1 MQRLLHRF
9 FLQLCITGLFLLAD
23 SNLSAH
29 ENIRI
34 QLLDPEKGLSQ
45 SSVLSIHQD
54 SLGFIWIGTRDGLNE
69 YNGNNIKVY
78 RHVLGD
84 SSSIAGNHI
93 NDIENGNN
101 GNIWIAHNKGISLFD
116 RRRGVFR
123 NYEVGRYS
131 NNEMRSISVI
141 NGRIWTS
148 GWTGIYLYDEE
159 KDLFTKPDIH
169 ALNADV
175 FDASVSKIVT
185 SPQKNEYWIATA
197 TRGLFRY
204 NDTKNEITRR
214 QGKQGEVIQLN
225 ENERIEDILFHPNG
239 KAYIATYY
247 NGVYECDLTGQP
259 LRHWSSTG
267 KGTYYSPYN
276 NVRSLALDKNGKIW
290 IGSFQ
295 GIGLLDPVT
304 GELVKINVSNG
315 FNNIENASIRSLLV
329 DKNGSLWI
337 GTYHDG
343 LFLYDDYLS
352 RFKTN
357 YIYTSN
363 SNDSHNIVS
372 AFADKN
378 GTLLVGTENGYLM
391 EYDKNHNL
399 LKTSKLKSKKG
410 NHIIIKSLYYDE
422 NKDIL
427 WIGTLRDGLYKI
439 EHGRTTSVGL
449 EELGVIN
456 NIVKESEYSLWL
468 LSDRGYG
475 LNLYNILRGEME
487 SFHARD
493 KLYSLIGKSQG
504 NHLLKTDSGKY
515 LLSTTGSGLIAFENK
530 PGNIVERILHN
541 IYDVN
546 HVFMLTDTFYVSTN
560 GNGLFILNRDLEVVR
575 NFTAREGLQNNT
587 VFNTMSINGEI
598 WISCINGLSRL
609 TDNELFINYHVRNGF
624 PLSEINKGAYL
635 QIGNS
640 PYPFVIG
647 GKDTW
652 ISFHP
657 QRVYKNPYKPSVYLS
672 GIKINNRPLS
682 TIPDFNHIDILRP
695 GEMQLKH
702 GQTTITFEFAGLNY
716 LIPENNNYKFILDG
730 FDNDWRYTGQDG
742 QAEYSKIPAG
752 NYLLKIHASN
762 NDGIWSDELGIP
774 IIVRPPWWLS
784 LQAIMSYVF
793 FLLITIWLIRRN
805 ALRRVE
811 LKHNV
816 QLKELEKQKLQQIHN
831 MKVKY
836 FTDISHEIRTPLM
849 LILSPVEEML
859 EESSLQP
866 RDRKKMSNIQYHGR
880 NLLQL
885 VNQLLEINKVESK
898 KETLYEIPVMVKNFL
913 ENVDSS
919 FRSLAAKNG
928 IRWKTDMSEVTE
940 QALLIDKDKI
950 EKILMNLL
958 SNAFKYTPKG
968 GTVSLLVKTFHKDNN
983 HYSILIEVEDTGS
996 GISPEELPHIFD
1008 RFFKGENKN
1017 VTGSGIGLSLVKT
1030 IVEDL
1035 MNGTINVQSTLG
1047 KGSTFSVMIHDVK
1060 PSENTTILPTEDF
1073 VLPLEISSAFE
1084 REDDEVVFV
1093 DEKSDKNYSVLLVE
1107 DNITLLNTLSRKLS
1121 KSFNVV
1127 SVTSA
1132 EEASEILQEKDIDV
1146 VISDI
1151 MLPGKSGK
1159 DLCAEIK
1166 SDIVTSHIPV
1176 ILLTAIQQEEVKMES
1191 LGLGADD
1198 YLTKPFS
1205 YKELLLRVNNI
1216 LRRQENLRELYK
1228 KDILPEKDEIRFNR
1242 YDNELLKRIDEQIEK
1257 HLSNAAYSIEDLS
1270 ADVALSRVH
1279 LYRKVKKIL
1288 GVSPSR
1294 YIRDY
1299 RLKKAI
1305 AILSSEEV
1313 RISELADLV
1322 GFQDANY
1329 FLKCFKEKFGI
1340 SPKEYAKPKET

>member
-1 MQRLLHRF
+1 MH
-9 FLQLCITGLFLLAD
+9 
-23 SNLSAH
+23 
-29 ENIRI
+29 I
-34 QLLDPEKGLSQ
+34 QLLGPEQGLSQ

-69 YNGNNIKVY
+69 YNGTNIKVY
-78 RHVLGD
+78 RHVLSD

-93 NDIENGNN
+93 NDIENGKN
-101 GNIWIAHNKGISLFD
+101 GNIWIAHNKGVSLFD

-141 NGRIWTS
+141 NGRIWS
-148 GWTGIYLYDEE
+148 CGWTGIYLYDEE

-169 ALNADV
+169 APNADV
-175 FDASVSKIVT
+175 FDASVSKIVL
-185 SPQKNEYWIATA
+185 SPQKDEYWIATT

-204 NDTKNEITRR
+204 NHTKNEITRR
-214 QGKQGEVIQLN
+214 QGKPGEMIRLN

-239 KAYIATYY
+239 KAYVATYHH
-247 NGVYECDLTGQP
+247 GVYECDLTGKP
-259 LRHWSSTG
+259 LRHWSSSG

-304 GELVKINVSNG
+304 GELVNINLSHG
-315 FNNIENASIRSLLV
+315 FTNIGNASIRSLLV

-352 RFKTN
+352 RFKTH
-357 YIYTSN
+357 YIHTSN
-363 SNDSHNIVS
+363 SHDSHNIVS
-372 AFADKN
+372 AFANKN
-378 GTLLVGTENGYLM
+378 GILLTGTENGYLL
-391 EYDKNHNL
+391 EYDESHNL
-399 LKTSKLKSKKG
+399 LKTSKLESKEG
-410 NHIIIKSLYYDE
+410 NHMVIKSLYYDE
-422 NKDIL
+422 NKDVL

-439 EHGRTTSVGL
+439 EKGRTTSVGL
-449 EELGVIN
+449 EKLGVIN
-456 NIVKESEYSLWL
+456 HIVKESEYSLWL
-468 LSDRGYG
+468 LSDRGKG
-475 LNLYNILRGEME
+475 LNLYNTLSGEME
-487 SFHARD
+487 SFPARD
-493 KLYSLIGKSQG
+493 KLYALTGKSQG
-504 NHLLKTDSGKY
+504 NHLFKTDSGKY

-530 PGNIVERILHN
+530 PECVVERILPDVD
-541 IYDVN
+541 DVN
-546 HVFMLTDTFYVSTN
+546 HVFVLADTCYVSTN
-560 GNGLFILNRDLEVVR
+560 GNGLFTLNRDLEVIK
-575 NFTAREGLQNNT
+575 NFTTGEGLQNNT
-587 VFNTMSINGEI
+587 VFNTMSIDGEI
-598 WISCINGLSRL
+598 WASCINGLSRL
-609 TDNELFINYHVRNGF
+609 TGREFFVNYHVRNGF

-640 PYPFVIG
+640 PDPFVIG
-647 GKDTW
+647 GKDAW

-682 TIPDFNHIDILRP
+682 SIPDFHHFDILRP
-695 GEMQLKH
+695 GELRLKH
-702 GQTTITFEFAGLNY
+702 DQTTLTFEFAGLNY
-716 LIPENNNYKFILDG
+716 LIPENNNYKFILEG

-762 NDGIWSDELGIP
+762 NDGVWSDELVIP
-774 IIVRPPWWLS
+774 VIVRPPWWLS
-784 LQAIMSYVF
+784 PQAIILYI
-793 FLLITIWLIRRN
+793 FLLFITIWLIRSN
-805 ALRRVE
+805 ALRKVE
-811 LKHNV
+811 LKHNI

-859 EESSLQP
+859 EESSLKP
-866 RDRKKMSNIQYHGR
+866 RERKKMSNIQYHGR

-885 VNQLLEINKVESK
+885 VNQLLEINRVESK
-898 KETLYEIPVMVKNFL
+898 KETLHEVPLMLKNFL
-913 ENVDSS
+913 GNVDSS
-919 FRSLAAKNG
+919 FRSLAIKNG
-928 IRWKTDMSEVTE
+928 ITWRTDMSEVTE
-940 QALLIDKDKI
+940 QTLLIDKDKM

-958 SNAFKYTPKG
+958 SNAFKHTPKG
-968 GTVSLLVKTFHKDNN
+968 GTVLLLVKTFHKENDQ
-983 HYSILIEVEDTGS
+983 YSLLIEVEDTGS
-996 GISPEELPHIFD
+996 GIAPEQLPYIFD
-1008 RFFKGENKN
+1008 RFFKGDNKN
-1017 VTGSGIGLSLVKT
+1017 IPGSGIGLSLVKT

-1035 MNGTINVQSTLG
+1035 MNGTINVQSTLD
-1047 KGSTFSVMIHDVK
+1047 KGSIFSVRLDDIK
-1060 PSENTTILPTEDF
+1060 PCENSTVMPAEEF
-1073 VLPLEISSAFE
+1073 VLPSEIASSLE
-1084 REDDEVVFV
+1084 REEEEILCI
-1093 DEKSDKNYSVLLVE
+1093 DEKRDKNHSLLLVE
-1107 DNITLLNTLSRKLS
+1107 DNITLLNTLSHKLS

-1127 SVTSA
+1127 NVTSA
-1132 EEASEILQEKDIDV
+1132 EEASKVLQEKDIDV

-1151 MLPGKSGK
+1151 MLPGKSGNE
-1159 DLCAEIK
+1159 LCAEIK
-1166 SDIVTSHIPV
+1166 SAIVTSHIPV

-1205 YKELLLRVNNI
+1205 YKELELRVNNI
-1216 LRRQENLRELYK
+1216 LRRQEQLRELYK
-1228 KDILPEKDEIRFNR
+1228 KDLLPEKDEMRFNK

-1257 HLSNAAYSIEDLS
+1257 HLSNFTYSIEDLS

-1279 LYRKVKKIL
+1279 LYRKVKKLL

-1305 AILSSEEV
+1305 SILSSEEI
-1313 RISELADLV
+1313 RISELADRV

-1329 FLKCFKEKFGI
+1329 FLKCFKEKFGV
-1340 SPKEYAKPKET
+1340 SPREYSKPKA

>member
-1 MQRLLHRF
+1 MQRLSHILF
-9 FLQLCITGLFLLAD
+9 FKLFFVGLFLLIYC
-23 SNLSAH
+23 NLFAQKNVH
-29 ENIRI
+29 I
-34 QLLDPEKGLSQ
+34 QLLGPEKGLSQ

-84 SSSIAGNHI
+84 SSSISGNQI
-93 NDIENGNN
+93 NDIESGNN
-101 GNIWIAHNKGISLFD
+101 GNLWIAHNKGISLFD
-116 RRRGVFR
+116 RRKGVFR
-123 NYEVGRYS
+123 NYEVGRSS

-141 NGRIWTS
+141 NNRIWTS

-159 KDLFTKPDIH
+159 KDLFIKPEIH
-169 ALNADV
+169 TVNADV

-185 SPQKNEYWIATA
+185 SPQKNEYWIATT

-204 NDTKNEITRR
+204 NDKENEIVRR
-214 QGKQGEVIQLN
+214 QGKQDETLLLS

-247 NGVYECDLTGQP
+247 NGVYECDLSGKP
-259 LRHWSSTG
+259 LRQWSSTG
-267 KGTYYSPYN
+267 KDTNYSPYN
-276 NVRSLALDKNGKIW
+276 NVRSLVLDKDGKIW

-295 GIGLLDPVT
+295 GIGLLDPIT
-304 GELVKINVSNG
+304 GELVKVNVSIESA
-315 FNNIENASIRSLLV
+315 NIENASIRSLLV

-357 YIYTSN
+357 YIHTSN
-363 SNDSHNIVS
+363 HNDSHNIVS

-399 LKTSKLKSKKG
+399 LKTSKLINEKG

-422 NKDIL
+422 SKDIL
-427 WIGTLRDGLYKI
+427 WIGTLRDGLYRI
-439 EHGRTTSVGL
+439 EKGETTSVGL
-449 EELGVIN
+449 KELGVIN
-456 NIVKESEYSLWL
+456 NIVKESEHTLWL
-468 LSDRGYG
+468 LSDRGNG
-475 LNLYNILRGEME
+475 LNLYNTSSGEME
-487 SFHARD
+487 PFHARD
-493 KLYSLIGKSQG
+493 RLYSLIGKSQS
-504 NHLLKTDSGKY
+504 NHLLKTDNGKHM
-515 LLSTTGSGLIAFENK
+515 LSTTGSGLIVFENK
-530 PGNIVERILHN
+530 HESPVERILHSVN
-541 IYDVN
+541 DVN
-546 HVFMLTDTFYVSTN
+546 HVSLLADTFYVSTN

-575 NFTAREGLQNNT
+575 NFTTREGLQNNT
-587 VFNTMSINGEI
+587 VFNTMSINGEV
-598 WISCINGLSRL
+598 WVSCINGLSRL
-609 TDNELFINYHVRNGF
+609 TDNEFFINYHVRNGF

-635 QIGNS
+635 QIGSS
-640 PYPFVIG
+640 PDPFVIG
-647 GKDTW
+647 GKDKW

-682 TIPDFNHIDILRP
+682 SIPDFNYVDILRP
-695 GEMQLKH
+695 GEMRLKH
-702 GQTTITFEFAGLNY
+702 DQTTITFEFAGLNY
-716 LIPENNNYKFILDG
+716 LIPENNNYKFTLDG

-752 NYLLKIHASN
+752 KYLLKVHASN
-762 NDGIWSDELGIP
+762 NDGIWSDELAIP
-774 IIVRPPWWLS
+774 IVVRPPWWLS
-784 LQAIMSYVF
+784 PQAIISYI
-793 FLLITIWLIRRN
+793 LILIITIWLIRRN
-805 ALRRVE
+805 TLRRVE
-811 LKHNV
+811 LKHNIR
-816 QLKELEKQKLQQIHN
+816 LKELEKQKIQQMHN

-866 RDRKKMSNIQYHGR
+866 KDRKKMSNIQYHGR

-885 VNQLLEINKVESK
+885 VSQLLEINRVESK
-898 KETLYEIPVMVKNFL
+898 KETLHEIPVMVKNFL

-919 FRSLAAKNG
+919 FRSLAVKNG
-928 IRWKTDMSEVTE
+928 ITWRTDMSEVTE

-968 GTVSLLVKTFHKDNN
+968 GTVSLLVKTFHKDNG

-996 GISPEELPHIFD
+996 GISPEDLPYIFD

-1035 MNGTINVQSTLG
+1035 MNGTIKVESTLG
-1047 KGSTFSVMIHDVK
+1047 KGSTFSVTIDDVK
-1060 PSENTTILPTEDF
+1060 PSENATIIPTEEF
-1073 VLPLEISSAFE
+1073 ILPLEISSALE
-1084 REDDEVVFV
+1084 REEDEIVFI

-1121 KSFNVV
+1121 KSFNVI

-1132 EEASEILQEKDIDV
+1132 EEASVILQEKDIDV

-1151 MLPGKSGK
+1151 MLPGKSGRE
-1159 DLCAEIK
+1159 LCAEIK
-1166 SDIVTSHIPV
+1166 SDIITSHIAV

-1205 YKELLLRVNNI
+1205 YKELVLRVNNI

-1228 KDILPEKDEIRFNR
+1228 KDLLPEKEEIRFNR
-1242 YDNELLKRIDEQIEK
+1242 YDNELLKHIDEQIEK
-1257 HLSNAAYSIEDLS
+1257 HLSNATYSIEDLS

-1279 LYRKVKKIL
+1279 LYRKVKKLL
-1288 GVSPSR
+1288 GISPSR

-1313 RISELADLV
+1313 RISELADRV

-1329 FLKCFKEKFGI
+1329 FLKCFKEKFGV
-1340 SPKEYAKPKET
+1340 SPREYAKPKET